1 MRIKP
6 AHRKNVAPR
15 IADRQK
21 AAKKKTCE
29 AGSNE
34 AKNEKEAQRS
44 RAAHRKS

>member
-1 MRIKP
+1 LQIKP
-6 AHRKNVAPR
+6 ARWKNVASR

-44 RAAHRKS
+44 RAAPRKS